1 MQKWD
6 YFYEKPAEPCAR
18 MGCDTP
24 AAIRGNQKVQE
35 AYLGGHAPAEAA

>member
-24 AAIRGNQKVQE
+24 AAIKEGDLLLCGRHYKE
-35 AYLGGHAPAEAA
+35 HTS